1 MTQSVRVLGILKA
14 DSVNPDLQVT
24 HGDYTDMFQ
33 SIFRVADPTLT
44 FNIYDVLA
52 SQYPDNIDECD
63 GYLITGSRHS
73 VYEPLPWIQRLGEFV
88 VELHSARKKLLG
100 ICFGHQLVAHVLGG
114 RTAKSDRGWGVGR
127 HVTRL
132 YDASHPDWP
141 SEFALLSSHQD
152 QVQEPPPDAEIIA
165 QSDFCPIAGMMLG
178 QHILTLQGH
187 PEFTRDYARDLL
199 GVRREVLGESLYQ
212 AGLASLAEDVHQLE
226 VARLILAFLFDGP
239 SAGALSA
246 QVPKG

>member
-152 QVQEPPPDAEIIA
+152 QVQESPPDAEIIA
-165 QSDFCPIAGMMLG
+165 QSDFCPIAGMTLG

-187 PEFTRDYARDLL
+187 PEFTKDYARDLL

-226 VARLILAFLFDGP
+226 VARLILDFLFDGP

-246 QVPKG
+246 QVPK

>member
-88 VELHSARKKLLG
+88 VELHSARKKLVG

-152 QVQEPPPDAEIIA
+152 QVQESPPDAEIIA
-165 QSDFCPIAGMMLG
+165 QSDFCPIAGMTLG

-187 PEFTRDYARDLL
+187 PEFTKDYARDLL

-226 VARLILAFLFDGP
+226 VARLILDFLFDGP

-246 QVPKG
+246 QVPK

>member
-88 VELHSARKKLLG
+88 VELHSARKKLVG

-165 QSDFCPIAGMMLG
+165 QSDFCPIAGMTLG

-187 PEFTRDYARDLL
+187 PEFTKDYARDLL

-226 VARLILAFLFDGP
+226 VARLILDFLFDGQ

-246 QVPKG
+246 QVPK

>member
-1 MTQSVRVLGILKA
+1 MTQRARVLGILKA
-14 DSVNPDLQVT
+14 DSVNPDLQIA

-33 SIFRVADPTLT
+33 AIFRAADPTLT

-52 SQYPDNIDECD
+52 FQYPDDIDECD

-88 VELHSARKKLLG
+88 VELHSARKKLVG

-132 YDASHPDWP
+132 HDGNHPDWP
-141 SEFALLSSHQD
+141 REFALLSSHQD
-152 QVQEPPPDAEIIA
+152 QVQAPPPGAEIIA
-165 QSDFCPIAGMMLG
+165 QSDFCPIAGMTLG
-178 QHILTLQGH
+178 RHILTLQGH
-187 PEFTRDYARDLL
+187 PEFTKDYARDLL

-212 AGLASLAEDVHQLE
+212 AGLDSLAEDVHQAE
-226 VARLILAFLFDGP
+226 VARLILDFLVDASG
-239 SAGALSA
+239 AGTPNA
-246 QVPKG
+246 